1 MPEGDVIVYRA
12 RNMFAV
18 ENRDIFFFSDTPHLV
33 KTARNCLFNSS
44 YGNTSRC
51 MWNNGSYM
59 LWSHITSIYHEN
71 LNHGLKLV
79 PKLKY
84 EHVNLTPFSKMNV
97 RLAAQVLSETVG
109 KVIEHFGPPEA
120 LETSK
125 FCIMIDKFFD
135 CLNVSNTHEYKT
147 KKKEFLKPYED
158 LNDPRFAFIDDFL
171 AYLSEWKNSI
181 NLRPGEFTDAQKSAM
196 FLSWQTYEGLQ
207 MTSFSLKGVVPFL
220 LSNGFSYV
228 LTEKFCQDD
237 LENYFGHQRSM
248 GRRRDNPRV
257 FDAGYNDNTIK
268 TQYSIKPV
276 TGNVRGSAS
285 KWNVIDETPLK
296 KRQKK
301 GL

>member
-1 MPEGDVIVYRA
+1 M
-12 RNMFAV
+12 
-18 ENRDIFFFSDTPHLV
+18 
-33 KTARNCLFNSS
+33 KTNITKLLEC
-44 YGNTSRC
+44 
-51 MWNNGSYM
+51 
-59 LWSHITSIYHEN
+59 LWSHITSLYHEN
-71 LNHGLKLV
+71 LNHGVKLV

-84 EHVNLTPFSKMNV
+84 EHINLTPFSKMNV
-97 RLAAQVLSETVG
+97 RLTAQVLSKTVG

-125 FCIMIDKFFD
+125 FCIMIDKLFD

-220 LSNGFSYV
+220 FSNGFSY
-228 LTEKFCQDD
+228 LLAEKFCLDD
-237 LENYFGHQRSM
+237 LENYFGDQRSM
-248 GRRRDNPRV
+248 GQRRDNPRV
-257 FDAGYNDNTIK
+257 FDVGYNNNLIK
-268 TQYSIKPV
+268 TQYSVKPI
-276 TGNVRGSAS
+276 TG
-285 KWNVIDETPLK
+285 KLH
-296 KRQKK
+296 
-301 GL
+301 